1 MSGSPRVRFQWAHD
15 MGAQTAGRARRVV
28 TRARPPVT
36 PHSPTVREAV
46 TGDYTPPPAHTKHIG
61 ECPVCG
67 APGKLTV
74 EPRSDL
80 PGQWWVNCWTAG
92 CRALG
97 GGYLRAL
104 AQVVG
109 APGGGHI
116 KANPLAYL
124 DGYLD
129 SQARTDR
136 KPEPLPSFASVDG
149 AVSRLFSEREPLD
162 YLLHK
167 RGLTEATICK
177 YEIGWDGSAFTFP
190 IYDAQGELVNLI
202 RRPWPNA
209 EPGRKYISW
218 TARNRH
224 NGGIQLYP
232 DVPRGGPILLCEGLL
247 DALLVRQYDL
257 PQAVTSSQGVNTFL
271 PEWLPLFRQR
281 RIAVCFDVGAEKVMR
296 DRVAALSAAG
306 AAEAWP
312 VELRLVL
319 PKGKS
324 DLSDY
329 LNGGGTRQE
338 LLELI
343 QRDRRRWPS

>member
-1 MSGSPRVRFQWAHD
+1 
-15 MGAQTAGRARRVV
+15 MGAQTTGRARRVV

-36 PHSPTVREAV
+36 TPTTGTVAEAV
-46 TGDYTPPPAHTKHIG
+46 TGDYTPALACTKHIG

-67 APGKLTV
+67 TPGKLTV
-74 EPRSDL
+74 EPRRDL

-104 AQVVG
+104 ADVVG
-109 APGGGHI
+109 APGGGHM
-116 KANPLAYL
+116 KADPLAYL

-129 SQARTDR
+129 SQVSADR
-136 KPEPLPSFASVDG
+136 EPEPLPSFASVDG

-167 RGLTEATICK
+167 RRLTEATIC
-177 YEIGWDGSAFTFP
+177 ERGIGWDGSAFTFP
-190 IYDAQGELVNLI
+190 IYDAQDKLVNLV

-209 EPGRKYISW
+209 EPGRKYISLPGR
-218 TARNRH
+218 TRH

-232 DVPRGGPILLCEGLL
+232 DMPPGGPVLLCEGLL
-247 DALLVRQYDL
+247 DALLVRQYGL
-257 PQAVTSSQGVNTFL
+257 GAVTSSQGVNTFL
-271 PEWLPLFRQR
+271 DEWLPLFEGR
-281 RIAVCFDVGAEKVMR
+281 RVAVCFDVGAEKVMVA
-296 DRVAALSAAG
+296 RVRALAAAG

-312 VELRLVL
+312 VRIGRLL
-319 PKGKS
+319 PKGGK

-329 LNGGGTRQE
+329 LTGSGTRQE

-343 QRDRRRWPS
+343 DRERRRWRP